1 MNLTNLVLMEDID
14 YWVAKCASLQ
24 QEVDVLNE
32 KLANSSVIKWQTGI
46 PNSSGRYLVTYR
58 SLKTG
63 EVNVNALDW
72 FSIPGDWFGG
82 KYLEVIT
89 WCKLSDIQPCIGEK
103 VNKEKKP

>member
-1 MNLTNLVLMEDID
+1 MNLTNLVLLEDID

-32 KLANSSVIKWQTGI
+32 KLANTRVIKWQTGV

-63 EVNVNALDW
+63 EVNINALDW
-72 FSIPGDWFGG
+72 FSISGDWFGG
-82 KYLEVIT
+82 KYLEVIA

-103 VNKEKKP
+103 VNNEKKP